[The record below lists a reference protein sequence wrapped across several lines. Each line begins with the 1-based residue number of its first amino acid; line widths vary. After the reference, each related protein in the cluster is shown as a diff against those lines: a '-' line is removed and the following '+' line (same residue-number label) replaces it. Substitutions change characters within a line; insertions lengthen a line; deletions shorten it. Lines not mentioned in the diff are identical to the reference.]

1 MNGNLDNDQLLRFL
15 DDVKSQLVIRLGQE
29 GADEFDLYLR
39 DLIDILSKENRD
51 MASKRIK
58 ELVAHWALI
67 GNKDPIPID
76 KFDKPGILKLITNPE
91 FISDR
96 ELVEVLLHRMAS

>member
-51 MASKRIK
+51 MVFQ
-58 ELVAHWALI
+58 E
-67 GNKDPIPID
+67 N
-76 KFDKPGILKLITNPE
+76 
-91 FISDR
+91 
-96 ELVEVLLHRMAS
+96 